1 MAVIADLMGI
11 GSAQYIDDVAHSE
24 AFFCSCH
31 AREEFLRIDG
41 AVFQND
47 LAQAVIAVAA
57 VVGRQYLAKVG
68 QQGVATTDGTIAIGQ
83 NLLQLLMGKKLFV
96 LTRFLSNNVLDLEAV
111 TRVKKEDSLGW
122 KANKTARAR
131 LLVITLEVA

>member
-1 MAVIADLMGI
+1 MAVIADLLFV
-11 GSAQYIDDVAHSE
+11 GSAQYFDDIAHPK
-24 AFFCSCH
+24 AFFYPCH

-41 AVFQND
+41 AVFQDD

-57 VVGRQYLAKVG
+57 VFGWQYLA
-68 QQGVATTDGTIAIGQ
+68 TIGQ

-111 TRVKKEDSLGW
+111 ARVKKEDSLGW
-122 KANKTARAR
+122 KA
-131 LLVITLEVA
+131 ITT